1 MDGNFDH
8 DEERFLKLGILMLPK
23 KETKAVD
30 NEVYILGHIL
40 DTPWNVNFIS
50 CGHLK
55 LIQHIILTIHNM
67 IPRKFQ

>member
-23 KETKAVD
+23 KETETVAVA

-40 DTPWNVNFIS
+40 DMP
-50 CGHLK
+50 
-55 LIQHIILTIHNM
+55 
-67 IPRKFQ
+67 